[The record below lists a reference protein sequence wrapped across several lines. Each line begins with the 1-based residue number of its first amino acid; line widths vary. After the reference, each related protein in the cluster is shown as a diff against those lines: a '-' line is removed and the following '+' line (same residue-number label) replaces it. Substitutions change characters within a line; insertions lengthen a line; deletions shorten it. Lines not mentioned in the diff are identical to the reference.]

1 MPKIQLTIKVSYL
14 SSWSSYE
21 GVRELVQNAKD
32 AEVEHGASMKV
43 DWYNDTLRIE
53 NDGVTMPHKA
63 LLLGHTTKLGNS
75 RLIGKFGEG
84 LKLGV
89 LALVRAGHPVKIRN
103 GSEVWVPTIEHSTTF
118 DEDVLTFNI
127 ETGRADKNRVRVE
140 VGGVNRMAW
149 DKFRKCFLF
158 LNPPKKADVVH
169 TYNGDLLMGDEHKGK
184 VFIKG
189 IFVQNDPDLEFGYD
203 FPDADLDRDRK
214 MVQSFDL
221 RYRTKNILLS
231 AVNKM
236 PQMLLGHLTNM
247 LENPTAD
254 VEGINEYGT
263 IPAEVAEKVA
273 EDFTKKH
280 GKDAVP
286 VASLAESKD
295 VEHLGKK
302 GVIVS
307 KQLGHVLAEK
317 LGNANTIKEGLK
329 REVVKRYG
337 WHELA
342 GAEKASLTEAVNLVN
357 PIEQVCLDDVEIVDF
372 RDVNLMGQFKERKI
386 LIAHKY
392 LTDPNETLRILIHE
406 VAHRDGGDGDKGHV
420 DRIENIWKGVVAQLR
435 RGS

>member
-1 MPKIQLTIKVSYL
+1 MKIQLTIKTTYL
-14 SSWSSYE
+14 PTWDAYC
-21 GVRELVQNAKD
+21 GIRELIQNGKD
-32 AEVEHGASMKV
+32 AEVEHGATMKV
-43 DWYNDTLRIE
+43 DWYNDTLRIT
-53 NDGVTMPHKA
+53 NDGVTMPTKA

-84 LKLGV
+84 LKLACLV
-89 LALVRAGHPVKIRN
+89 LVRAGHPVKIRN
-103 GSEVWVPTIEHSTTF
+103 GSEVWTPTIEHSDTF

-127 ETGRADKNRVRVE
+127 DKGRANKNRVRVE

-158 LNPPKKADVVH
+158 LNPPKKADVVD
-169 TYNGDLLMGDEHKGK
+169 TWQGDLLLGEAHKGK

-189 IFVQNDPDLEFGYD
+189 IFVQTDPDLEFGYD
-203 FPDADLDRDRK
+203 FPDAELDRDRK

-221 RYRTKNILLS
+221 RYRTKGILLS
-231 AVNKM
+231 AVDKV
-236 PQMLLGHLTNM
+236 PKMLLGSLTAM

-273 EDFTKKH
+273 EDFTAKH
-280 GKDAVP
+280 GEDAVP
-286 VASLAESKD
+286 VSSMAESKD

-302 GVIVS
+302 GVVVS

-317 LGNANTIKEGLK
+317 LGSIETVKDGLK

-337 WHELA
+337 WHELTET
-342 GAEKASLTEAVNLVN
+342 EKASLTEALNLVN
-357 PIEQVCLDDVEIVDF
+357 SVEPVSLDDIEIVDF
-372 RDVNLMGQFKERKI
+372 RDPNLMGQFKERKI

-406 VAHRDGGDGDKGHV
+406 AAHRDGGDGDKGHV
-420 DRIENIWKGVVAQLR
+420 NRIENIWKGVVAQLR